1 MARRRIGQEHLR
13 LGSRES
19 SRSCSLDDLR
29 GLIDWAEIDRHLAPI
44 YASAKG
50 EQAWPPLSLLKAL
63 LLAVW
68 YDLSDVKLAEALG
81 DRASFRRFCGF
92 AAEEPTPERT
102 AFVRFRRALLA
113 RDLDR
118 VLFAAV
124 TDQLDAQGM
133 MVKTGTLVDATL
145 ITSASIKSDDE
156 ARWAGHR
163 RKKPIHGY
171 KAHVA
176 TDETGGLVRS
186 VEITTANVH
195 DGIMLDAV
203 LPSDPGEVY
212 ADSAYAAGRF
222 TDVIRTRGGVP
233 RVVYTSTWGGPAAL
247 ARLEAWNAEVRA
259 VRGRIEKVFGTW
271 KRRTTR
277 EPLHPRRRVPRR
289 ASDPEVVRFEV
300 RTTEVSQGDRVVTVN
315 ANDNIASH
323 LSGCREDL
331 CIRAEQALQ

>member
-1 MARRRIGQEHLR
+1 MARRRIGQEYLR
-13 LGSRES
+13 LGDRES
-19 SRSCSLDDLR
+19 SRTGSLDDLHR
-29 GLIDWAEIDRHLAPI
+29 LIDWAAIDRHLAPV

-50 EQAWPPLSLLKAL
+50 EQAWPPLSIFKAL

-68 YDLSDVKLAEALG
+68 YDLSDVKLAEALD
-81 DRASFRRFCGF
+81 DRTSFRRFCGF

-124 TDQLDAQGM
+124 TDQLDAQGVT
-133 MVKTGTLVDATL
+133 VKTGTLVDATL
-145 ITSASIKSDDE
+145 IASASIKSDGE

-176 TDETGGLVRS
+176 TDEAGGLVRS
-186 VEITTANVH
+186 VEITTASVH

-203 LPSDPGEVY
+203 LPCDPGEVY

-222 TDVIRTRGGVP
+222 TDVIRARGGVP
-233 RVVYTSTWGGPAAL
+233 RVVPTHTWGGPAAL
-247 ARLEAWNAEVRA
+247 ARLEAWNAQVRRCA
-259 VRGRIEKVFGTW
+259 AGSRRSSAPGSARIPAPHQ
-271 KRRTTR
+271 RTR
-277 EPLHPRRRVPRR
+277 SLWACRLP
-289 ASDPEVVRFEV
+289 
-300 RTTEVSQGDRVVTVN
+300 
-315 ANDNIASH
+315 
-323 LSGCREDL
+323 SG
-331 CIRAEQALQ
+331 